1 MLSLHK
7 MSPSRQVSCCECFQC
22 LCPNGWERGSCLS
35 PSNGVSRLSRR
46 FRDGVGHP
54 CNADPAA
61 RALPNPRALSPVP
74 SPFQVFNP
82 INIKD
87 ATQLA
92 KPVFPDS
99 RSQAR
104 RIPNFQPCVP
114 AVGFDGGPFLTTGPA
129 WWRPPCRPVQGTE
142 KRGVNTGHSE
152 VENHGNTIGRGW
164 ARVWVA
170 ATRGTNP
177 SRYLLFR
184 GLALWVLDVSAAV
197 QV

>member
-1 MLSLHK
+1 MFSVSLPKWLGAGQLSH
-7 MSPSRQVSCCECFQC
+7 RQME
-22 LCPNGWERGSCLS
+22 
-35 PSNGVSRLSRR
+35 
-46 FRDGVGHP
+46 FRDFRVVFAMASDIPVMRIQRPGPYRTHEPSAQFHLHFKSSTPSTPQTPRNLQSP
-54 CNADPAA
+54 C
-61 RALPNPRALSPVP
+61 
-74 SPFQVFNP
+74 FF
-82 INIKD
+82 
-87 ATQLA
+87 
-92 KPVFPDS
+92 DS

-114 AVGFDGGPFLTTGPA
+114 AVGFDRGPFLTTGPA

-197 QV
+197 

>member
-1 MLSLHK
+1 

-114 AVGFDGGPFLTTGPA
+114 AVGFGGGPFVTTGPA

-177 SRYLLFR
+177 TRYLLFR